1 MPCFVEFFYDSS
13 AAPQRIHALK
23 CVPDGD
29 VRAVVQI
36 AHGISE
42 HIDRYRDFMMF
53 LAGHGLLA
61 VGNDHLGHGKT
72 PVTEKD
78 KGAFTEEDGWNHVV
92 KDMATLHDLM
102 IRDLAGQV
110 PYIMF
115 GHSMGSFLVRTY
127 MIDHP
132 DKYDLAILSG
142 TGHQGRLLVE
152 FGNLAAAQVIR
163 MRGYYSDGS
172 FLSQLS
178 MGNYLKKISDPRTPF
193 DWLSTDEEQVDKY
206 IDDELCGFVAKTG
219 VYADLLRGVRY
230 VTDPRNIA
238 KTPPDKPV
246 LFMSGSEDPVGDYS
260 EGVKRA
266 AIAFRRAGV
275 RDVKMKLYEG
285 GRHEMLNER
294 NKDEVYR
301 NILGWIRR
309 RI

>member
-1 MPCFVEFFYDSS
+1 
-13 AAPQRIHALK
+13 
-23 CVPDGD
+23 
-29 VRAVVQI
+29 
-36 AHGISE
+36 
-42 HIDRYRDFMMF
+42 
-53 LAGHGLLA
+53 
-61 VGNDHLGHGKT
+61 
-72 PVTEKD
+72 
-78 KGAFTEEDGWNHVV
+78 
-92 KDMATLHDLM
+92 
-102 IRDLAGQV
+102 
-110 PYIMF
+110 
-115 GHSMGSFLVRTY
+115 

-152 FGNLAAAQVIR
+152 FGNLAAAQAIR

-238 KTPPDKPV
+238 KIPPDKPV

-301 NILGWIRR
+301 NILGWIQK